1 MDESVKTRAVRKLC
15 SECGEQYPADA
26 QVCRRDGAAL
36 LTLSVPQKMPDPA
49 EELLPVGTVLG
60 DRYEVLSVIGS
71 GGMGIVYKARHRL
84 MDRLVAVKM
93 LNRETIANAELL
105 ERFQGEAKTASM
117 LSHPNIVAVFDYGVF
132 EEKPYLVMDYVEG
145 RSLEDL
151 IIEGPIP
158 LKRIFSIFSQAADAL
173 SHAHQKGVVHRDVK
187 PSNIMIE
194 QNDIDPNYVRVLDF
208 GIAKLMR
215 TSSRK
220 DSGEHKVTR
229 GGEVFGT
236 APYMSPE
243 QCMGG
248 EIGIASDIYSLGC
261 VMYEALIGE
270 PAIQGKDT
278 IDTIYKQIND
288 EALPL
293 RTVRADL
300 NIPPAIE
307 QVVMKALR
315 KDPNRRYATMHELQ
329 ASLEEAF
336 KPAQSTAAANIDP
349 PPAGKTASAEKR
361 AAGRRNLRRWLVPL
375 AVAAVL
381 VPLAGALI
389 YLAAGDGTFKSKRL
403 QAVLFIQDNTG
414 SATSAS
420 VIPTL
425 NSLAAEYRQ
434 SNPDSMPA
442 IRTQERL
449 TQLLEKYRPNT
460 RELAKAK
467 LDLAELFSRR
477 TNSIRS
483 KSLRREALQALQ
495 TYTAS
500 LPDNAADKEST
511 LKQQSDLAKTVYGA
525 TSLEYAEALSLC
537 AQLHGRNRDWQ
548 YAETEY
554 GQSLKIRRQVYG
566 ETSDKYADALEEYGE
581 VCIQAHSFTKAA
593 MLLQGAL
600 EIREKLHGKESA
612 LSARSN
618 RSLGKLYQDM
628 GRTSDAESCLLA
640 AIASQGAAT
649 GAESQEV
656 APILTELAA
665 VYEAQHNAKQ
675 AQSMYK
681 LALTIEDSQSKKDAA
696 SQDVATTLE
705 GLSRAYVEQGNLKD
719 AEIALTRAVSL
730 REERGGAPLVAALRQ
745 LSKVLDSENKGS
757 EAAKVLKRAQA
768 LEAQKKP

>member
-15 SECGEQYPADA
+15 SECGEPYPADA
-26 QVCRRDGAAL
+26 EVCRRDGAAL
-36 LTLSVPQKMPDPA
+36 LTLTIPQKMPDPA
-49 EELLPVGTVLG
+49 EELLPIGTVLG

-93 LNRETIANAELL
+93 LNRETIANQELL

-117 LSHPNIVAVFDYGVF
+117 LSHPNIVAVFDYGVY

-158 LKRIFSIFSQAADAL
+158 LKRIFSIFSQTADAL
-173 SHAHQKGVVHRDVK
+173 SHAHQKGVIHRDVK

-194 QNDIDPNYVRVLDF
+194 KNDIDPNYVRVLDF

-215 TSSRK
+215 TSVRK
-220 DSGEHKVTR
+220 DSGEHKVTK

-243 QCMGG
+243 QCMGA

-261 VMYEALIGE
+261 VMYEALTGE
-270 PAIQGKDT
+270 PAIQGKNT

-300 NIPPAIE
+300 NIPQTIE
-307 QVVMKALR
+307 QVVIKALH
-315 KDPNRRYATMHELQ
+315 KDPNRRYANMHELQ
-329 ASLEEAF
+329 AALEDAF
-336 KPAQSTAAANIDP
+336 KPARTDAANSQP
-349 PPAGKTASAEKR
+349 SPATTSQPGVTP
-361 AAGRRNLRRWLVPL
+361 AARHSGRFLRWLGPIL
-375 AVAAVL
+375 AASIL
-381 VPLAGALI
+381 LSLSGALI
-389 YLAAGDGTFKSKRL
+389 YLAAGDGTFRAKRL
-403 QAVLFIQDNTG
+403 QAVLFFQDNTG
-414 SATSAS
+414 GTASAS

-425 NSLAAEYRQ
+425 NSLAAEYRE
-434 SNPDSMPA
+434 SNPNSMAA

-449 TQLLEKYRPNT
+449 TLLLEKYHPNT

-467 LDLAELFSRR
+467 LDLADLFSRR

-495 TYTAS
+495 AYS
-500 LPDNAADKEST
+500 GSMSDNAPEKEAI
-511 LKQQSDLAKTVYGA
+511 LKQQADLSKTVYGA
-525 TSLEYAEALSLC
+525 DSLEYAEALSLS
-537 AQLHGRNRDWQ
+537 AQLHSRIHDWHN
-548 YAETEY
+548 ADSEY
-554 GQSLKIRRQVYG
+554 SRALRVRRQVYG

-581 VCIQAHSFTKAA
+581 VCVQAHSFTKAA
-593 MLLQGAL
+593 MLLQSAL
-600 EIREKLHGKESA
+600 EIREKLHGKEST

-628 GRTSDAESCLLA
+628 GRTAEAESCLLA

-649 GAESQEV
+649 GPESQEV

-681 LALTIEDSQSKKDAA
+681 LALTIEGSQPHAD
-696 SQDVATTLE
+696 QQNVATTLE
-705 GLSRAYVEQGNLKD
+705 GLARAYFDQGNLKD

-730 REERGGAPLVAALRQ
+730 REERGGSPLAATLRQ
-745 LSKVLDSENKGS
+745 LSKVLETENKGS
-757 EAAKVLKRAQA
+757 EAAKLLNRAQA